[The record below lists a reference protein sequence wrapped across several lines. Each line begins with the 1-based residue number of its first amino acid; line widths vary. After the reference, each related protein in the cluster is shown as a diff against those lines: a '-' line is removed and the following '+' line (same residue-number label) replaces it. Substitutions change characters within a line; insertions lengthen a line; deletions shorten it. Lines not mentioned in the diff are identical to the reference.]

1 MLEYLQQ
8 LQDKVL
14 KEETALL
21 EDAEESQVVESK
33 CKKVAAKDKERQQP
47 SKEAKEKQKEKYC
60 RGTAV
65 KTGDA
70 NLYERYMNTGQDCL
84 VHHLR

>member
-1 MLEYLQQ
+1 LEN
-8 LQDKVL
+8 
-14 KEETALL
+14 
-21 EDAEESQVVESK
+21 AEGSQVVESK

-47 SKEAKEKQKEKYC
+47 SKKAKEKQKEKYC

-65 KTGDA
+65 KTEDA

-84 VHHLR
+84 AYHLR